1 MSSWTASRSVIFI
14 SLKLDLFVNL
24 MKTGVRG
31 PAFFREPRG
40 ESDKLSMYGRLL
52 GEGGGCDQ
60 N

>member
-31 PAFFREPRG
+31 GGPAFFQEPRG
-40 ESDKLSMYGRLL
+40 
-52 GEGGGCDQ
+52 GGIHL
-60 N
+60 